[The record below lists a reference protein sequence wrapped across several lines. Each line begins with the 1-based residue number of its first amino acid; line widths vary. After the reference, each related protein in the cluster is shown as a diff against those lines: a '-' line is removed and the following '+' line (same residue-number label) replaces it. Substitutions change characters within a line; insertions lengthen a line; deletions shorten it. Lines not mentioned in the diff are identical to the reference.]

1 MPTSITQLDEGSRT
15 NLQAIEVNQPALA
28 NNSLSQ
34 VTAFIDTNIM
44 RRIVDANIVS
54 RDLLKQAFAGSEK
67 ARDFGVDSS
76 QVTMEITKLALDIGD
91 TVEQGKRQLEQ
102 ISDFMICELMSCIE
116 LKDIR
121 ALIKFQFGIK
131 PQSVK

>member
-1 MPTSITQLDEGSRT
+1 MPTSITKLDEDRT
-15 NLQAIEVNQPALA
+15 NLHAIEVDQPALA
-28 NNSLSQ
+28 KSSSQ
-34 VTAFIDTNIM
+34 VTTFIDTNIM

-91 TVEQGKRQLEQ
+91 NVEQRKRQLEQ
-102 ISDFMICELMSCIE
+102 ISDFMICELVSCVE
-116 LKDIR
+116 LKDIK
-121 ALIKFQFGIK
+121 ALISFQFGIK